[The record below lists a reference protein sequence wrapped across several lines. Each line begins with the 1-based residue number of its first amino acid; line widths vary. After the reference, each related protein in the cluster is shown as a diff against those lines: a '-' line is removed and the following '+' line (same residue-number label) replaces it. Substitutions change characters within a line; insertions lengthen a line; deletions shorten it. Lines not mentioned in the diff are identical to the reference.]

1 MIYTGE
7 ITEAIYLSVE
17 DEPKINFIYG
27 TIVYDLSARFS
38 EGDWIATS
46 HLIKFK
52 EVDGGFAAITQN
64 SIYRIGSFDT
74 MVIKWEAVDN
84 IRLGTPPEIAVKLL
98 NGEWPPKWEVNR
110 DLLMDDKSKFTV
122 TSSVAKILDRWQL
135 SVPQKI
141 AILGFESEAD
151 LGRFVDSPPTL
162 NWSPS
167 LEQRLSLI
175 INIHTN
181 LRVLFSN
188 PENIYGFMTMVNNNS
203 PFLGKRPIVMAS
215 QNLDGLN
222 TVYQAVSSIG
232 NND

>member
-1 MIYTGE
+1 
-7 ITEAIYLSVE
+7 
-17 DEPKINFIYG
+17 
-27 TIVYDLSARFS
+27 
-38 EGDWIATS
+38 
-46 HLIKFK
+46 
-52 EVDGGFAAITQN
+52 
-64 SIYRIGSFDT
+64 
-74 MVIKWEAVDN
+74 
-84 IRLGTPPEIAVKLL
+84 
-98 NGEWPPKWEVNR
+98 
-110 DLLMDDKSKFTV
+110 MDDKSKFTV

-222 TVYQAVSSIG
+222 TVYQAISSIG